1 MKQPLMIIKNNSR
14 LWYIIYAVV
23 LTVFFLY
30 VMFPSTALT
39 KYIREQVEKRYPDIN
54 ISFNKVNLSL
64 LAGIKIRGLKI
75 SSRENP
81 GIPVFISEKS
91 SVRISIPG
99 WLKGDPRYYFDSKI
113 KGGEIS
119 GFVEEKNS
127 VNKDRIDAS
136 IDIENVK
143 LDGNVIIHP
152 VISKRLEGI
161 LTGKIKFVGDLPD
174 LLRGNAE
181 ISLDLADGRFKLVNP
196 VLDINEIG
204 FKKISLSCVLDNRRL
219 SIKDLIMTGGPV
231 NGSATGTVLLSN
243 NLFSSRL
250 GLTGEIEP
258 SPSLF
263 QDMPEAGKAINLIKN
278 GMKDGKLKIEI
289 YGTLE
294 KPLYKLR

>member
-1 MKQPLMIIKNNSR
+1 MNQPLMIIKNNSR

-23 LTVFFLY
+23 LTVLFLY
-30 VMFPSTALT
+30 VMFPSAALT
-39 KYIREQVEKRYPDIN
+39 KYIREQVEERYPDIN

-81 GIPVFISEKS
+81 GIPVLISEKS
-91 SVRISIPG
+91 SVRISIPA
-99 WLKGDPRYYFDSKI
+99 WLKGDPRYYFESKV

-127 VNKDRIDAS
+127 VNKDRVDAS

-196 VLDINEIG
+196 VLDMNEIG

-289 YGTLE
+289 HGTLE
-294 KPLYKLR
+294 KPLYKFR

>member
-23 LTVFFLY
+23 LTVLFLY
-30 VMFPSTALT
+30 VMFPSAALT

-81 GIPVFISEKS
+81 GIPVLISEKS
-91 SVRISIPG
+91 SVRISIPA
-99 WLKGDPRYYFDSKI
+99 WLKGDPRYYFESKV

-161 LTGKIKFVGDLPD
+161 LTGKIKFMGELPD

-181 ISLDLADGRFKLVNP
+181 ISLDLADGTFKLVNP

-263 QDMPEAGKAINLIKN
+263 QDMPKVGKAINLIKN

-289 YGTLE
+289 HGTLE
-294 KPLYKLR
+294 KPLYKFR